1 MARRESGNLDGALTA
16 FRRAAEINP
25 YFMEAHAN
33 LGETYLQCSQIEAA
47 SRQLQWTLE
56 LHPEEPWLYR
66 TLAQAHW
73 KRRRVIAALRNISK
87 AMFLYLR
94 RGLSKMI

>member
-1 MARRESGNLDGALTA
+1 MARRKSGNLDGALTA

-66 TLAQAHW
+66 TMALTHW
-73 KRRRVIAALRNISK
+73 KQRKIIAALGDWSR
-87 AMFLYLR
+87 AAYLYSRRALR
-94 RGLSKMI
+94 GTI